1 MLHSS
6 FTLSITLAEY
16 INSHVFSL
24 FNYNVIE
31 SIFVGISVLINLA
44 GIMFDSPY
52 LKPEPN
58 GKYKK
63 LCF

>member
-1 MLHSS
+1 
-6 FTLSITLAEY
+6 
-16 INSHVFSL
+16 L